1 MPLLPDPKHEAFA
14 QGLAKG
20 ITADKA
26 YQAAGYKAHRSNAA
40 RLSANDSIKARV
52 QELQAIAANKVID
65 DSVFDAKTMFRDL
78 LQDIEDAKAGGDYKA
93 AADLRKFFIRCF
105 GYEDSP
111 TLTQEHVK
119 GTKIPE
125 TKHREGDDAPNEPRD
140 TSNIS
145 QFTDALNKFRKRV
158 A

>member
-1 MPLLPDPKHEAFA
+1 MPLLSDPKHEAFA

-20 ITADKA
+20 MTADKA
-26 YQAAGYKAHRSNAA
+26 YQAAGYKPHRGNASTL
-40 RLSANDSIKARV
+40 RTNQSIQARV
-52 QELQAIAANKVID
+52 QELQGIAANRVID

-78 LQDIEDAKAGGDYKA
+78 LKDIEDAKAGGDYKA

-119 GTKIPE
+119 GHKIPE
-125 TKHREGDDAPNEPRD
+125 TKPREGDDAPAESREHGNVA
-140 TSNIS
+140 
-145 QFTDALNKFRKRV
+145 QFTDALKKFRNRV
-158 A
+158 G

>member
-1 MPLLPDPKHEAFA
+1 MPLLPDPKHEAYA

-20 ITADKA
+20 KSQTEA
-26 YQAAGYKAHRSNAA
+26 YKLAGYKGDRTAA
-40 RLSANDSIKARV
+40 SRLSTNVNIQARV
-52 QELQAIAANKVID
+52 QELQSIAANKVID
-65 DSVFDAKTMFRDL
+65 DSVFDAKKMFRDL

-125 TKHREGDDAPNEPRD
+125 TKHREGDDAPVEPRD
-140 TSNIS
+140 TSNVS
-145 QFTDALNKFRKRV
+145 NFAEALRKLKNRV